1 MPYVTNQNKDDIYN
15 VHIDEKIQVKESN
28 IRMIKIKAGFFFV
41 VVGVVS
47 VLLFCFSPRE
57 KCTDLTKLK

>member
-28 IRMIKIKAGFFFV
+28 IRMIKIKAGFFLLLLV
-41 VVGVVS
+41 V

>member
-28 IRMIKIKAGFFFV
+28 IRMIKIKAGFFLLLLL
-41 VVGVVS
+41 

>member
-28 IRMIKIKAGFFFV
+28 IRMIKIKAGFFFF
-41 VVGVVS
+41 VVGGVAI
-47 VLLFCFSPRE
+47 LFFPKGKMYRFN
-57 KCTDLTKLK
+57 